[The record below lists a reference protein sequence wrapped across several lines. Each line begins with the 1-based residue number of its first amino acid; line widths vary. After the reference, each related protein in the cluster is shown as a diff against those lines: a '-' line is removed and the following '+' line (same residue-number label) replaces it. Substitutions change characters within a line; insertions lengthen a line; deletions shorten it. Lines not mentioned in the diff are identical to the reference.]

1 MSKSPKHLLPSS
13 LTFSQL
19 SRHAAQSTHSSSSTT
34 SAEAIRRYVSH
45 PTRGACLVVRQRRPQ
60 STTSSSTCHHHPL
73 RSTHSTPP
81 PSFNFT
87 TTTSRTTNDRSP
99 SNVHRFSTSSTQ
111 SRHAPSPSHSS
122 SSHSP
127 SIPSPASGVPNHS
140 PSHSPTPGKHHS
152 SLSTAPSSDSH
163 SPHSTDLLL
172 SPTLPHAPTSHPLS
186 TSSTSSSSQSSNPPG
201 ASLLSPSSSN
211 SSSRLPPHAL
221 PSFFGS
227 SSLST
232 PFRGNLVFRNGA
244 YGIPKNTQKH
254 TRKGKEKLLEG
265 TSEED
270 GEHALS
276 VSVGEDAYFLRS
288 DSLGVAD
295 GVGGWSGHAGAN
307 PARWARKFMH
317 RESLALLPILG
328 FGRERLKW

>member
-19 SRHAAQSTHSSSSTT
+19 SRHAAQSNHSSSTT
-34 SAEAIRRYVSH
+34 NTTDAIRRYVSH
-45 PTRGACLVVRQRRPQ
+45 PTRGACVVVRQRKPQ
-60 STTSSSTCHHHPL
+60 PSTSTSHHHHPL
-73 RSTHSTPP
+73 RSTHPTSTAPP
-81 PSFNFT
+81 PFGF
-87 TTTSRTTNDRSP
+87 TTSRTTNDRTTSQA
-99 SNVHRFSTSSTQ
+99 HRFSTSSTQ
-111 SRHAPSPSHSS
+111 SRHAPSHSHSS

-127 SIPSPASGVPNHS
+127 TIPSPSSGVPNYS

-172 SPTLPHAPTSHPLS
+172 SPTPPHAPTSHPLS
-186 TSSTSSSSQSSNPPG
+186 TSSTSSSSTSQSNPPG

-211 SSSRLPPHAL
+211 PSSRLPPHAL

-244 YGIPKNTQKH
+244 YGIPKNTQQH

-265 TSEED
+265 SSAEDD
-270 GEHALS
+270 GEHPLS

-317 RESLALLPILG
+317 RKS
-328 FGRERLKW
+328 